1 MLKEEQL
8 VVLAIDRKNLLDTF
22 EIAIK
27 RLEACIDSTRHYS
40 DWNQRKQSRDNIDSI
55 QFQDLESN
63 KQYLEVHLF
72 NVGSQLRDKENPS
85 FLVEELEEEFKRW
98 ISSTGINVNNCSP
111 EIVKLIGL
119 THDFLTAQADEY
131 ARKLSL
137 DAQERNKRMSNEQLK
152 HALNFSFGNVNNYFN
167 QVRKEEKELGNKN
180 YSEITIQNKFNGD
193 AEQGGKDL
201 ELILSEYKKRGSY
214 GQVMDLS

>member
-98 ISSTGINVNNCSP
+98 ISS
-111 EIVKLIGL
+111 L